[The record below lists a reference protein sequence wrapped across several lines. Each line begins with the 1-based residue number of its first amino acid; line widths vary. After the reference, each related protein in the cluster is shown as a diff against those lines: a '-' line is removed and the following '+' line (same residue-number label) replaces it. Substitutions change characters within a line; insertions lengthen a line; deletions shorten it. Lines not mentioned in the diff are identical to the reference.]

1 MKNKKLFLA
10 LCAFIVILLS
20 YTLLTTKI
28 GFTDSAEYIN
38 IAKEIRGISNT
49 NVFVMHD
56 MLYSLYLAPFLLLS
70 KTAFI
75 LKLANVF
82 WLIALAILFYFL
94 ENKKAF
100 ILLITSPIIHLVSIH
115 ISPLIAV
122 VFFIYL
128 AYFFFREY
136 EKTANKLYLIF
147 SGLSFGVLICL
158 RTELIF
164 ITFLFSLIFF
174 YNKTFK
180 EFLIFLVSILPTLS
194 VRFLIDYYYFGNPIY
209 TIISFMGSIFIYE
222 TKNQLLLSLNWILIP
237 IIIAPFLFLIYKID
251 YKKYKREIIF
261 LSLTLLCYLPLVT
274 LFYGAI
280 GQLRLLLVIVPISL
294 ILLSKII
301 TKKQL
306 IFNSICSLIVILIV
320 VYPTFISS
328 NEEKQV
334 IEDLNLIKKE
344 FDIKTA
350 ITTNGGAYSFPAVGT
365 SYWGEK
371 GPHYIWNRDYEL
383 FLQNKTAFRE
393 VTFVSKPKI
402 NVGKLIEF
410 NIIAEQNRDKLLDEN
425 FDDKGLYFILNK
437 NNEFKYNEVEKL
449 LTILWRGEL
458 DIKNIDLV
466 KCYQILCVF
475 KKK

>member
-1 MKNKKLFLA
+1 MKNKKYFLA
-10 LCAFIVILLS
+10 LCLFIIVLLS
-20 YTLLTTKI
+20 YSFFTTKI

-38 IAKEIRGISNT
+38 LAKEIRGISNT

-209 TIISFMGSIFIYE
+209 TIISFMGSIFLYQI
-222 TKNQLLLSLNWILIP
+222 KDHPIIGLNWIFLLFM
-237 IIIAPFLFLIYKID
+237 IAPLLFLIYKLA
-251 YKKYKREIIF
+251 YKKYKTEIIF
-261 LSLTLLCYLPLVT
+261 LSLTLFFYLPNFLS
-274 LFYGAI
+274 YK

-294 ILLSKII
+294 ILLSKVI

-306 IFNSICSLIVILIV
+306 IFNSICSLILILIF
-320 VYPTFISS
+320 VYPSFFSLS
-328 NEEKQV
+328 EKQMV
-334 IEDLNLIKKE
+334 EDLNSINKE

-350 ITTNGGAYSFPAVGT
+350 IVTNGGAFAYPSVVT
-365 SYWGEK
+365 DYWAEK
-371 GPHYIWNRDYEL
+371 GPHYIWSRDYKL
-383 FLQNKTAFRE
+383 FLQNKTIYRKNSLE
-393 VTFVSKPKI
+393 SKPKI
-402 NVGKLIEF
+402 NVGKIVEF
-410 NIIAEQNRDKLLDEN
+410 SVIVKQNRDKLLNEN

-437 NNEFKYNEVEKL
+437 NNEFKYDEDEKL

-458 DIKNIDLV
+458 DIENVDLL
-466 KCYQILCVF
+466 KCYQVLCVF
-475 KKK
+475 KKI

>member
-1 MKNKKLFLA
+1 MKNKKYFLA
-10 LCAFIVILLS
+10 LCLFIIVLLS
-20 YTLLTTKI
+20 YSFFTTKI

-38 IAKEIRGISNT
+38 LAKEIRRISNT

-56 MLYSLYLAPFLLLS
+56 MLYSLYLSFFLLLS

-209 TIISFMGSIFIYE
+209 TIISFMGSIFLYQI
-222 TKNQLLLSLNWILIP
+222 KDHPIIGFNWIFLLFM
-237 IIIAPFLFLIYKID
+237 IAPLLFLIYKLT
-251 YKKYKREIIF
+251 YKKYKTEIIF
-261 LSLTLLCYLPLVT
+261 LSLTLLFYLPNFLS
-274 LFYGAI
+274 YK
-280 GQLRLLLVIVPISL
+280 GQLRFLLIIVPMLL
-294 ILLSKII
+294 ILLSKVI

-306 IFNSICSLIVILIV
+306 ILNSICSLIVILIF
-320 VYPTFISS
+320 VYPTFVSS
-328 NEEKQV
+328 IEEKQM
-334 IEDLNLIKKE
+334 IEDLNSIKKE

-350 ITTNGGAYSFPAVGT
+350 IVTNGGAYAYPSVVT
-365 SYWGEK
+365 DYWAEK
-371 GPHYIWNRDYEL
+371 GPHYIWSRDYEL
-383 FLQNKTAFRE
+383 FLQNKTIYGINSFK
-393 VTFVSKPKI
+393 SKPKI
-402 NVGKLIEF
+402 NVGKIIEF
-410 NIIAEQNRDKLLDEN
+410 NAIVKQNRDSLLNEN
-425 FDDKGLYFILNK
+425 FDDKELYFILNK
-437 NNEFKYNEVEKL
+437 NNEFKYNQDKKL
-449 LTILWRGEL
+449 LTIIWRGEL
-458 DIKNIDLV
+458 DVKDVDLL
-466 KCYQILCVF
+466 KCYQVLCVF
-475 KKK
+475 KKI